1 MNLSSL
7 KLALLRSSSLFVQ
20 AGSLV
25 EIPSR
30 AKNFTKKTGFEIG
43 MREGHESS
51 LAMKLHEN
59 ALYDAMKHIK
69 KSIYEL
75 KDMCKQ
81 LIYSN
86 SMPKDLYAL

>member
-1 MNLSSL
+1 
-7 KLALLRSSSLFVQ
+7 
-20 AGSLV
+20 
-25 EIPSR
+25 
-30 AKNFTKKTGFEIG
+30 